1 MAIKLTKTQFVERS
15 NIVHNNTYCYS
26 KSEYISNKK
35 LLTITCKIHGDFEQR
50 PRNHMIGEGCP
61 ACGKEKRTISNK
73 LTTEEFIE
81 KSSKLFTRNDYS
93 NAVITD
99 GTRTY
104 VNIKCTTHDHH
115 FTQRADS
122 HLAGKQGCK
131 HCKIEQHRKV
141 LVNFYKHTSS
151 KSTFSYSKWESN
163 GFASKNFKGFSMY
176 IIKCFNDTEEF
187 IKIGKTYTSIE
198 TRFQDK
204 SSMPYK
210 WILLHKI
217 TGDAITIS
225 NMEAA
230 IHKEHKML
238 KILPKKYFP
247 GHTECF
253 STEVITSLD
262 LNFLLDM
269 RK

>member
-1 MAIKLTKTQFVERS
+1 MAIKLTKTQFIERS

-99 GTRTY
+99 GTKTY

-131 HCKIEQHRKV
+131 HCKIE
-141 LVNFYKHTSS
+141 
-151 KSTFSYSKWESN
+151 STFSYSKWESN

-187 IKIGKTYTSIE
+187 IKIGKTYTSIK

-204 SSMPYK
+204 NSMPYK

-230 IHKEHKML
+230 IHKEHFML

-253 STEVITSLD
+253 STGVITSLD
-262 LNFLLDM
+262 LTLLLDM